1 MPPRVMVMVAAAVVE
16 ALVGLAV
23 AAVLLAAVRVA
34 VGSAWAEEEGEEGEE
49 VEEEEEE
56 EETAPQVWMEEDG
69 ARMAWKDK
77 GEARPPARSTMR
89 VGVATGTDVRT
100 LTLRALIGMHAT
112 YNE

>member
-1 MPPRVMVMVAAAVVE
+1 MVAVAVVE

-34 VGSAWAEEEGEEGEE
+34 VGSAWEEE
-49 VEEEEEE
+49 EEEEEE
-56 EETAPQVWMEEDG
+56 EETALQVWMEEDG